1 MSKLKIA
8 QIGMGHDHAVDIINT
23 LKKQTHLFEIVG
35 LAIPDEEAGKYQE
48 KLEQHCQGIPRL
60 TVDEIMED
68 PTITAVA
75 IETEEINLTNYALLA
90 AQHDKQIHMDKPG
103 GFELA
108 AFEEL
113 IELLKE
119 KKLVFHLGYMY
130 RYNQAVTKLLEE
142 IRAGELGQIFS
153 VEAHMD
159 CRHLPAKR
167 QWLEQFPGGMMFFL
181 GCHLIDLLVQIR
193 GVPEKIIPF
202 NRSTGVDGVTATDY
216 GMVVFDYP
224 NGVSFAKTCAEE
236 LGGFDRRQLVVTGSK
251 KTVEIRPLEMFGN
264 FEGIYTGVRT
274 STSEVWT
281 DTGYHTNTPPVD
293 RYETMMESFCKMA
306 KGEKENPYTYDYE
319 LTVYKTVLRS
329 CGVEI

>member
-1 MSKLKIA
+1 MSKLRIA

-23 LKKQTHLFEIVG
+23 LKKLTDIFELVG
-35 LAIPDEEAGKYQE
+35 LAIPEEENNKYQD
-48 KLEQHCQGIPRL
+48 KLAQHCQGIPRL
-60 TVDEIMED
+60 SVDDIMQD
-68 PTITAVA
+68 PTIEAVA
-75 IETEEINLTNYALLA
+75 IETEEINLTDYAMLA

-103 GFELA
+103 GFELS
-108 AFEEL
+108 AFERL
-113 IELLKE
+113 INLLKE
-119 KKLVFHLGYMY
+119 KGLVFHLGYMY
-130 RYNQAVTKLLEE
+130 RYNRAVSRLLEE
-142 IRAGELGQIFS
+142 IQAGELGEIFS

-159 CRHLPAKR
+159 CRHVPEKR
-167 QWLEQFPGGMMFFL
+167 QWLDQFPGGMMFFL

-193 GVPEKIIPF
+193 GVPDRIVPF
-202 NRSTGVDGVTATDY
+202 NRSTGVDGVTAKDY

-236 LGGFDRRQLVVTGSK
+236 MGGFDRRQLVVTGSK

-264 FEGIYTGVRT
+264 FKGIFTGVRT

-281 DTGYHTNTPPVD
+281 DSGYHTNTPPVD
-293 RYETMMESFCKMA
+293 RYETMMESFYKMA

-319 LTVYKTVLRS
+319 LMVYKTVLRS